1 MRSLQDLKAFGL
13 ALLVAAVAA
22 HAPFARG
29 ARAQNLGPDFG
40 AHGGDHAKPDIS
52 GFDKDR
58 AKSDMSGFEKNA
70 GSIELIDPKTLRVCA
85 DPNNLPFSNDRGEGF
100 ENKIAQLLAQKLGKE
115 LAYAYYPGATGF
127 VRNTLNAHLCDV
139 ILGMPQGNDLVQPTN
154 PYYRTSYAIVARAR
168 SDLADIKSLDDPRLK
183 EKGRRIGLVA
193 NTPPG
198 NILAANGL
206 LGAVKP
212 YALMVD
218 TRVESPS
225 AEMIRDLKDG
235 KIDIAVLWGPFAGYY
250 AKKADGGLVV
260 APIEDAKGARMSF
273 RIGFGVRRSDQN
285 WKRELNQFIAQN
297 QGALEEILADYGV
310 PLLGGDGRAQRPR
323 ATP

>member
-1 MRSLQDLKAFGL
+1 MRSLRDVKACGL
-13 ALLVAAVAA
+13 AALVGAILALGRFT
-22 HAPFARG
+22 PD

-40 AHGGDHAKPDIS
+40 AKGA
-52 GFDKDR
+52 DR
-58 AKSDMSGFEKNA
+58 AKSDISDFEKNA
-70 GSIELIDPKTLRVCA
+70 GSIELIDPKALRVCA

-100 ENKIAQLLAQKLGKE
+100 ENKIARLLAAKLGKE
-115 LAYAYYPGATGF
+115 LAYTYYPGATGF

-154 PYYRTSYAIVARAR
+154 PYYRTSYAIVARSG
-168 SDLADIKSLDDPRLK
+168 SDLADLKSLDDPRLK

-198 NILAANGL
+198 NILATNGL

-225 AEMIRDLKDG
+225 AEMVRDLKDG
-235 KIDIAVLWGPFAGYY
+235 KIDIAILWGPFAGYY
-250 AKKADGGLVV
+250 TKKADGKLVL

-273 RIGFGVRRSDQN
+273 RIGFGVRHSDQN
-285 WKRELNQFIAQN
+285 WKRELNQFITQN
-297 QGALEEILADYGV
+297 QSALDEILNDYGV
-310 PLLGGDGRAQRPR
+310 PLLGEDGHAQRR
-323 ATP
+323 GDTP